1 MVFHAIMAMYMENS
15 NTDYETLLRN
25 ELKAEVEAL
34 QTKENHDSEIKAKR
48 KHILI
53 GVLVIISCVL
63 VLGLLVFI
71 IIKVVGSSK
80 PEPQESPVTY
90 IAEEPPET
98 DPEADRLQELLFQ
111 AQSEDEETQ
120 IITDFFTN
128 LLNTIP
134 EGDIDRK
141 AEILALNVQ
150 TLVDYQHTNEAEALL
165 IDAWNLPITSQ
176 EAKGRLCYATM
187 ILNFES
193 DDDILYDEHLDDCED
208 TFRGNDNGE

>member
-1 MVFHAIMAMYMENS
+1 MYMENG

-25 ELKAEVEAL
+25 ELKTEVEAL
-34 QTKENHDSEIKAKR
+34 QAKENHDSEIKAKR

-53 GVLVIISCVL
+53 GVLVIICCVL

-71 IIKVVGSSK
+71 IIKVVGSPK

-150 TLVDYQHTNEAEALL
+150 TLVDYQRTNEAEALL

-193 DDDILYDEHLDDCED
+193 DDDILYDEHLDDCKD
-208 TFRGNDNGE
+208 TFRENDDGE